1 MKGIALNRHRIDHV
15 AHLGPAVA
23 AGLGAM
29 LGLGTE
35 VIYHAVNLAAQLAV
49 STRQTRKG
57 EISSYKA
64 NAPGHVGQVAMLA
77 VDRAMRG
84 ETSPAPVYE
93 GDYGIMAILLGG
105 PDSEAIVPLP
115 SPGESFLAILETYPK
130 EHSAGYHGQALID
143 LAFKMRDRIGDVDK
157 IKDIAIH
164 TKELTHLV
172 MGSGAGDPEK
182 WDPKASRETL
192 DHSAMFIFTI
202 ALQDGVWDHD
212 ASYAPT
218 RVSRPDTVALWQK
231 VRTVSD
237 PVWTSA
243 FTDPAP
249 LDKAHGARVVVTY
262 DDDSTY
268 EDELRVANAH
278 PRGATPWGPDAYRKK
293 FLSLSER
300 RVAKAEALRFL
311 NLVQALPTKG
321 ADLPVDLA
329 IDAGLSNQPRGRSGL
344 FT

>member
-1 MKGIALNRHRIDHV
+1 
-15 AHLGPAVA
+15 
-23 AGLGAM
+23 
-29 LGLGTE
+29 
-35 VIYHAVNLAAQLAV
+35 
-49 STRQTRKG
+49 
-57 EISSYKA
+57 
-64 NAPGHVGQVAMLA
+64 
-77 VDRAMRG
+77 
-84 ETSPAPVYE
+84 
-93 GDYGIMAILLGG
+93 
-105 PDSEAIVPLP
+105 
-115 SPGESFLAILETYPK
+115 
-130 EHSAGYHGQALID
+130 
-143 LAFKMRDRIGDVDK
+143 
-157 IKDIAIH
+157 
-164 TKELTHLV
+164 
-172 MGSGAGDPEK
+172 
-182 WDPKASRETL
+182 
-192 DHSAMFIFTI
+192 MFIFTI

-218 RVSRPDTVALWQK
+218 RVSRPDTVVLWQK

-262 DDDSTY
+262 DDGSTY

-300 RVAKAEALRFL
+300 RVAEAEALRFL
-311 NLVQALPTKG
+311 DLVQALPTKG

-329 IDAGLSNQPRGRSGL
+329 IDAGLSDQPRGRSGL